1 MGTFRNSGLV
11 TSSVDRLN
19 ALFRFAGSLGL
30 FGFRAVRE
38 SFRRPFEF
46 GEITKQIFEVGWRST
61 PLIIASG
68 FAFGVVLSLQTR
80 TSMESFGAQAMIPQA
95 VSFGLFRDIG
105 PIIAACLYHGDRN
118 GGDGWE
124 SISQH
129 KKRQPELSGISRG
142 RNASERRAFLN

>member
-1 MGTFRNSGLV
+1 MHCSGL
-11 TSSVDRLN
+11 L
-19 ALFRFAGSLGL
+19 GSLGL

-80 TSMESFGAQAMIPQA
+80 TSMESFGAQAMIPKPYPSGCSA
-95 VSFGLFRDIG
+95 TSG
-105 PIIAACLYHGDRN
+105 P
-118 GGDGWE
+118 
-124 SISQH
+124 
-129 KKRQPELSGISRG
+129 
-142 RNASERRAFLN
+142 